1 MITAPLHRRP
11 LTLPLIVFVCLAG
24 TIVRSESTTTLVY
37 EVDQASLN
45 QPVEKVGVNVKDLV
59 EAVNRRLGPAGSATL
74 LPNGQIQID
83 LKGPLDGAELE
94 SAKMR
99 AAATGSLE
107 FRILASPL
115 FASDMPIIRQAQSL
129 APKEKEVVV
138 GEDVEA
144 RWVRYSTDTLGSTE
158 DSMVTRAIG
167 GNKETLILIDP
178 LHVTGVYL
186 RAARKTLD
194 QRGTSA
200 IELFLTKRGAKLLG
214 KLTGGNAPNP
224 AGSTRR
230 LGLVLDDK
238 LLAAPT
244 IQATVSNAAVFGGLS
259 KHEATSV
266 MAILNEG
273 VLPLPLREVEET
285 Q

>member
-1 MITAPLHRRP
+1 
-11 LTLPLIVFVCLAG
+11 
-24 TIVRSESTTTLVY
+24 
-37 EVDQASLN
+37 
-45 QPVEKVGVNVKDLV
+45 
-59 EAVNRRLGPAGSATL
+59 
-74 LPNGQIQID
+74 
-83 LKGPLDGAELE
+83 
-94 SAKMR
+94 
-99 AAATGSLE
+99 
-107 FRILASPL
+107 
-115 FASDMPIIRQAQSL
+115 MPIIRQAQSL
-129 APKEKEVVV
+129 APEKKEVVV
-138 GEDVEA
+138 AEDVEA

-214 KLTGGNAPNP
+214 KLTGDNAPNP